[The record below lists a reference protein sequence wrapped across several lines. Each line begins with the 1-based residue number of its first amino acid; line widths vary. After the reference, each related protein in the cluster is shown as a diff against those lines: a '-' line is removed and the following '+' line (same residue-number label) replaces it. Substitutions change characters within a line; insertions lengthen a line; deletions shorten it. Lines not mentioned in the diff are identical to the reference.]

1 MMNKAMKWSSTL
13 LAAGVLLGG
22 TGLAGGESAF
32 AATSGSTIVKQSVQQ
47 PAVTLKYNGKTLT
60 QQGKIVDGNTMIPL
74 TVLRDTFGLPLS
86 YNSSTKTYSV
96 GSDSMKLN
104 MEVSEYGVG
113 TTLNGYYIY
122 SMAGSHEVK
131 NINNRLY
138 VPFKLLNDYLGF
150 QGVYNPSQKSLE
162 LSQRVMNNIKITSE
176 TLDKS
181 NKNAT
186 IRIQYP
192 IISGLAEEAQTTINA
207 AFKKQAEQFAAE
219 SEEQASRRD
228 GTIEHKYEFSQTF
241 VVTFNREGVLSIL
254 TDQYGYTGGAH
265 GGALREGHTFS
276 LKDGKAIE
284 LQDLLKAEPNYKQKL
299 DKLLKESTKEIA
311 FPDTPG
317 GLTDN
322 PNFYVSE
329 SGIAIFYQQYEIA
342 PYAAGIPTY
351 TFNFSSILPKGTDP
365 FASFK

>member
-1 MMNKAMKWSSTL
+1 MMNKAMKWSSAL

-74 TVLRDTFGLPLS
+74 TVLRDTLGLPLS

-113 TTLNGYYIY
+113 TNLNGYYIY
-122 SMAGSHEVK
+122 SMTGSHEVK

-162 LSQRVMNNIKITSE
+162 LSQRVMNNIKISSE

-228 GTIEHKYEFSQTF
+228 GTIEHKYDFSQTF

-265 GGALREGHTFS
+265 GGTVREGHTFS
-276 LKDGKAIE
+276 LKDGKAVE

-299 DKLLKESTKEIA
+299 DKLLKESTKELA

-351 TFNFSSILPKGTDP
+351 TFNFSSLLPKGTDP

>member
-1 MMNKAMKWSSTL
+1 MNKGMKWSSAI

-22 TGLAGGESAF
+22 SSLVGGTSAL
-32 AATSGSTIVKQSVQQ
+32 AATTVGNTVSQVVQQ
-47 PAVTLKYNGKTLT
+47 PAVVLKYMGKTLT
-60 QQGKIVDGNTMIPL
+60 QQGKIVEGNTMIPL
-74 TVLRDTFGLPLS
+74 TVLRDAFGYAIN
-86 YNSSTKTYSV
+86 YNSTTKTYSV
-96 GSDSMKLN
+96 GNDAMKLN
-104 MEVSEYGVG
+104 MQVSEYGVS
-113 TTLNGYYIY
+113 TDLNGYYLY
-122 SMAGSHEVK
+122 SMTGEHEVK

-150 QGVYNPSQKSLE
+150 QGVYNPSLKSLE
-162 LSQRVMNNIKITSE
+162 LNKRVMNDIKITSE

-192 IISGLAEEAQTTINA
+192 KISGLTDEAQTAINA
-207 AFKKQAEQFAAE
+207 VFKKQAEQFIAE

-228 GTIEHKYEFSQTF
+228 GTIEHKYEFQQAFAVS
-241 VVTFNREGVLSIL
+241 FNREGVLSIV

-265 GGALREGHTFS
+265 GGTVRTGYTFS
-276 LKDGKAIE
+276 LKDGKQVE
-284 LQDLLKAEPNYKQKL
+284 LKDLLKAEPDYKQKL
-299 DKLLKESTKEIA
+299 DKMLKESSKEIS

-317 GLTDN
+317 GLTAS

-351 TFNFSSILPKGTDP
+351 TFNFNQILPKGTDP
-365 FASFK
+365 FASIK